1 MNQTIE
7 TLLNHRSIRKFKDE
21 PLTDEQISYI
31 VQSAQLAST
40 SSFIQAYTILGIK
53 NPETKAKLAQLAGNQ
68 PYVEKNGHFFIFCAD
83 LHRHTIAS
91 GMEGKQINAALET
104 TEKFMVAAIDAS
116 LAAQNAAIAAESM
129 KLGICYIGGIRN
141 DIEKVSELLQ
151 LPDYVVPLFG
161 MAVGVPDT
169 STDQKPRLPMGNVY
183 FEETYPSD
191 KEVEKG
197 LSIYNN
203 IISDYYNKRT
213 GGERSDTWTEQ
224 MTRMLSKAGR
234 KEMKDFIQKKGFLKT

>member
-1 MNQTIE
+1 VNQTIE
-7 TLLNHRSIRKFKDE
+7 TLLNHRSIRNFKDE
-21 PLTDEQISYI
+21 PLTNEQINYI
-31 VQSAQLAST
+31 VQSAQFAST
-40 SSFIQAYTILGIK
+40 SSFIQAYTIMGIK

-83 LHRHTIAS
+83 LHRHTVAAE
-91 GMEGKQINAALET
+91 MEGKQVTSALET

-141 DIEKVSELLQ
+141 DIEKVSDLLEL
-151 LPDYVVPLFG
+151 PEYVVPLFG
-161 MAVGVPDT
+161 LAIGVPDT
-169 STDQKPRLPMGNVY
+169 STDQKPRLPMSNVY

-197 LSIYNN
+197 LHIYND

-213 GGERSDTWTEQ
+213 GGERADTWTEQ
-224 MTRMLSKAGR
+224 MTRMLSKLSR
-234 KEMKDFIQKKGFLKT
+234 REMKDFIQKKGFLKT